1 MDDALRRGA
10 AYRKTGADIILLS
23 PRNPD
28 EVRHVA
34 DRLGGP
40 LMLLLKPGGLASL
53 DMSLD
58 DLGSLGYRILVDP
71 STPLIA
77 SYEAMRGVY
86 NELADGFA
94 MNSRPTTEWIAL
106 QEDIHETIGLEDL
119 LEVERQTVEK
129 D

>member
-1 MDDALRRGA
+1 
-10 AYRKTGADIILLS
+10 
-23 PRNPD
+23 
-28 EVRHVA
+28 
-34 DRLGGP
+34 
-40 LMLLLKPGGLASL
+40 MLLLKPGGLASL

-86 NELADGFA
+86 NELAGGFA

-106 QEDIHETIGLEDL
+106 QEDIHETIGLEGL
-119 LEVERQTVEK
+119 LEVERRTVEK